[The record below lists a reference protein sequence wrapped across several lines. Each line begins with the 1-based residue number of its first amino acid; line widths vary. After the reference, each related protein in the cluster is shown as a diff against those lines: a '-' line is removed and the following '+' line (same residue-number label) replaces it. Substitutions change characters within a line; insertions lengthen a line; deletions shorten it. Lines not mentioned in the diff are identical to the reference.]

1 MNNENP
7 KQFPILD
14 QSLLKRKRDQIGM
27 DRILVEK
34 KKV

>member
-7 KQFPILD
+7 KQFPFLE
-14 QSLLKRKRDQIGM
+14 QSLLKHKKDQIGM

-34 KKV
+34 KV